1 MAKSGKKIV
10 ARNRKA
16 RHDYEILE
24 DWEAGLVLTG
34 TEVKSLRQGTA
45 SIAEA
50 YVRSRGDELY
60 LVEAH
65 IPPYSAGNIMNHDET
80 RPRKLL
86 LHRREIESIV
96 KELDRGGV
104 TCIPLQLYFRDGY
117 AKCKIGLARRR
128 KQWDKRRKKEREQY
142 KRDARR
148 EMRRMKR

>member
-1 MAKSGKKIV
+1 MTKSGEKIV

-16 RHDYEILE
+16 RHDYEIL
-24 DWEAGLVLTG
+24 DTWEAGLVLTG

-50 YVRSRGDELY
+50 YVRARRDELY

-86 LHRREIESIV
+86 LHRREIDSIV
-96 KELDRGGV
+96 KQLDRGGV
-104 TCIPLQLYFRDGY
+104 TCIPLELYFRDGY
-117 AKCKIGLARRR
+117 AKLKIGLAQRR
-128 KQWDKRRKKEREQY
+128 KKWDKRRKKEREQY
-142 KRDARR
+142 KRDAQR
-148 EMRRMKR
+148 EMRRL

>member
-50 YVRSRGDELY
+50 YVRARANELY

-86 LHRREIESIV
+86 LHRREIDSII
-96 KELDRGGV
+96 KELDRGSV

-128 KQWDKRRKKEREQY
+128 KKWDKRRKKEREQY
-142 KRDARR
+142 KRDAQR